1 MNYRKLSFVGLSA
14 ILLTACSVPQPPAI
28 NGQLVNVNQTKP
40 LTDIEQQTQLL
51 FMMNQQLE
59 SLITLTAKPP
69 LKEPTSTRFNVYYPY
84 NVFSFK
90 TTPELRYIV
99 DNAKKAKRINILGRT
114 DGNKPTARD
123 KYVAMSRATNV
134 RNYLVNNGINP
145 TLIFVNYAAATD
157 YADSNWTAKGRA
169 NNRRVEIEIIGD

>member
-1 MNYRKLSFVGLSA
+1 MNYSKLSIVGLSA
-14 ILLTACSVPQPPAI
+14 ALLTACSAPQPPAI
-28 NGQLVNVNQTKP
+28 NGPLVSVNQTKP

-84 NVFSFK
+84 NVSSFK
-90 TTPELRYIV
+90 TTPELNVIV
-99 DNAKKAKRINILGRT
+99 EKAKTAKRINVLART
-114 DGNKPTARD
+114 DGFKPTERD

-145 TLIFVNYAAATD
+145 TRIFVNYAAATD
-157 YADSNWTAKGRA
+157 YVDSNLTTKGRA
-169 NNRRVEIEIIGD
+169 NNRRVEIELIGS